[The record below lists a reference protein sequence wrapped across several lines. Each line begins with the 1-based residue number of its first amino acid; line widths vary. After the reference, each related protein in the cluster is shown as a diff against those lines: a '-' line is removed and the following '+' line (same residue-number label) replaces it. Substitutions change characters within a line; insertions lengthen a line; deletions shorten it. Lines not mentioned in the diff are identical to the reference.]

1 MLPQL
6 PWEGLKKKLS
16 TAALCRDCYGRGD
29 GAANQ
34 LSPPKKQKEKAV
46 AFLWYQSA
54 DWKGDWERAQGMG
67 RREGGP
73 EEDKARASP
82 SPSRF
87 H

>member
-1 MLPQL
+1 MAVVMGLPT
-6 PWEGLKKKLS
+6 S
-16 TAALCRDCYGRGD
+16 
-29 GAANQ
+29 
-34 LSPPKKQKEKAV
+34 SPPQKKQKEKAV

-54 DWKGDWERAQGMG
+54 DWNGDWERAQGMG

-73 EEDKARASP
+73 EEDKARASS